1 MFGVVDIGNTFAKVG
16 LFEGDEL
23 IEVSTGLEID
33 ALDDF
38 LTLKKV
44 KKALISS
51 VTKNQQE
58 LEAIFEE
65 VTFDKLIL
73 NPSTALPIDKDYE
86 TPLTL
91 GSDRLAAAVGANFL
105 YPDTNC
111 LIIDMGTAIKYDY
124 VSIDDS
130 DVYKSGEKPGGA
142 FRGGIIS
149 PGMRIRFESLHTFTK
164 RLPLVDTEGILPGEA
179 PPLIGKNTRACI
191 QSGVVNGI
199 IAEVGGMIE
208 NYRKLGKCQ
217 VILCGGDASFFESQI
232 KKSNFAGSFEIG
244 TLENTLID
252 NTKIELIPNL
262 VLIGLNRILR
272 YNVEK
277 LTTP

>member
-23 IEVSTGLEID
+23 VEVSTGLEIE

-38 LTLKKV
+38 LSLKKV

-51 VTKNQQE
+51 VTKNQPE
-58 LEAIFEE
+58 LEAIFEH
-65 VTFDKLIL
+65 VTFEKLIL
-73 NPSTALPIDKDYE
+73 TPLTALPIEKDYE
-86 TPLTL
+86 TPQTL

-105 YPDTNC
+105 YPDSNC

-124 VSIDDS
+124 VSVGDRKAKG
-130 DVYKSGEKPGGA
+130 V

-164 RLPLVDTEGILPGEA
+164 RLPLVDAAEFEPGEA
-179 PPLIGKNTRACI
+179 PDLIGKNTKACI

-199 IAEVGGMIE
+199 IAEARGMIE
-208 NYRKLGKCQ
+208 NYRKMGDCE

-232 KKSNFAGSFEIG
+232 KKPNFAGSIENG
-244 TLENTLID
+244 TPENALTAH
-252 NTKIELIPNL
+252 TKIELIPNL

>member
-1 MFGVVDIGNTFAKVG
+1 MFGIVDIGNTFAKVG
-16 LFEGDEL
+16 LFEGNEL
-23 IEVSTGLEID
+23 IEVNTGLEIE

-38 LTLKKV
+38 LSLKKV
-44 KKALISS
+44 KKAIISS
-51 VTKNQQE
+51 VTRNQEE
-58 LEAIFEE
+58 LEAIFEQ
-65 VTFDKLIL
+65 VSFDKLIL
-73 NPSTALPIDKDYE
+73 NPSTALPINKDYE
-86 TPLTL
+86 TPETL

-124 VSIDDS
+124 VSVDNGI
-130 DVYKSGEKPGGA
+130 GT

-164 RLPLVDTEGILPGEA
+164 RLPLVAAEGIPPGGA
-179 PPLIGKNTRACI
+179 PPLIGKNTKACI

-199 IAEVGGMIE
+199 IAEVNGMIE
-208 NYRKLGKCQ
+208 NYRKSGKCQ

-232 KKSNFAGSFEIG
+232 KKANFAGSI
-244 TLENTLID
+244 ENGAMDKPLID

-262 VLIGLNRILR
+262 VLIGLNRILI

-277 LTTP
+277 LTTT

>member
-1 MFGVVDIGNTFAKVG
+1 MFGVVDIGNTFAKIG

-23 IEVSTGLEID
+23 IEINTGLEIE

-38 LTLKKV
+38 LSLKKV

-51 VTKNQQE
+51 VTKNQEE
-58 LEAIFEE
+58 LEAIFEQAA
-65 VTFDKLIL
+65 FYKLIL
-73 NPSTALPIDKDYE
+73 NPSTALPIEKDYE

-105 YPDTNC
+105 YPDNNC

-124 VSIDDS
+124 VSIDDKYVS
-130 DVYKSGEKPGGA
+130 SSGEKQRGT

-164 RLPLVDTEGILPGEA
+164 RLPLVNTDGIPPDEA
-179 PPLIGKNTRACI
+179 PPLIGKNTIACI

-199 IAEVGGMIE
+199 IAEVKGMIE

-232 KKSNFAGSFEIG
+232 KKPNFAGSFEIG
-244 TLENTLID
+244 LVENTLID

>member
-16 LFEGDEL
+16 LFEDDAL
-23 IEVSTGLEID
+23 LEVSTGLEIE

-38 LTLKKV
+38 LSLKKV
-44 KKALISS
+44 KKVLISS
-51 VTKNQQE
+51 VTKNQEE
-58 LEAIFEE
+58 LEAIFEG
-65 VTFDKLIL
+65 VAFDKLIL
-73 NPSTALPIDKDYE
+73 NPSTPLPIDKDYE

-105 YPDTNC
+105 YPDDNC

-124 VSIDDS
+124 VSIDAQDVSTS
-130 DVYKSGEKPGGA
+130 DNERRGA

-164 RLPLVDTEGILPGEA
+164 RLPLVNADEFHSGDV
-179 PPLIGKNTRACI
+179 PPLIGKNTKACI

-199 IAEVGGMIE
+199 IAEARGMIE
-208 NYRKLGKCQ
+208 NYRNLGKCQ

-232 KKSNFAGSFEIG
+232 KKTNFAGSFEIG
-244 TLENTLID
+244 KAENTLIAH
-252 NTKIELIPNL
+252 TKIELIPNL

>member
-1 MFGVVDIGNTFAKVG
+1 MFGVVDIGNTFAKIG

-23 IEVSTGLEID
+23 VEVSTGLEIE

-38 LTLKKV
+38 LSLKKV

-58 LEAIFEE
+58 LEAIFEQ

-73 NPSTALPIDKDYE
+73 TPSTTLPIEKDYE
-86 TPLTL
+86 TPETL
-91 GSDRLAAAVGANFL
+91 GSDRVAAAVGANFL
-105 YPDTNC
+105 YPECNC

-124 VSIDDS
+124 VSIENKYVPTD
-130 DVYKSGEKPGGA
+130 GEKRKGV
-142 FRGGIIS
+142 FCGGIIS

-164 RLPLVDTEGILPGEA
+164 RLPLVSADGIPH
-179 PPLIGKNTRACI
+179 LIGKNTITCI

-199 IAEVGGMIE
+199 IAEVNGMIE
-208 NYRKLGKCQ
+208 NYSKLGKCQ

-232 KKSNFAGSFEIG
+232 KKPNFARSFEIG
-244 TLENTLID
+244 LTENPPID
-252 NTKIELIPNL
+252 DTKIELIPNL
-262 VLIGLNRILR
+262 VLIGLNRILI

>member
-1 MFGVVDIGNTFAKVG
+1 MVGAIDIGNTFAKVG
-16 LFEGDEL
+16 LFEEDEL
-23 IEVSTGLEID
+23 LEVVTGLEIE

-38 LTLKKV
+38 LSLKKV
-44 KKALISS
+44 KSTIISS
-51 VTKNQQE
+51 VTRNKEE
-58 LEAIFEE
+58 LDAIFEQGP
-65 VTFDKLIL
+65 FDKLIL
-73 NPSTALPIDKDYE
+73 NPGTLLPIEKDYE
-86 TPLTL
+86 TPETL
-91 GSDRLAAAVGANFL
+91 GADRLAAAVGANFL
-105 YPDTNC
+105 YPDCHC

-124 VSIDDS
+124 VSV
-130 DVYKSGEKPGGA
+130 DVGKGT

-164 RLPLVDTEGILPGEA
+164 RLPLVNADEIPA
-179 PPLIGKNTRACI
+179 LIGKSTKMCI

-199 IAEVGGMIE
+199 IAEVNGMIE
-208 NYRKLGKCQ
+208 NYTKLGECQ

-232 KKSNFAGSFEIG
+232 KKPNFAGSTAK
-244 TLENTLID
+244 TLTD

-277 LTTP
+277 LTTH

>member
-1 MFGVVDIGNTFAKVG
+1 MIGAVDIGNTFAKVG

-23 IEVSTGLEID
+23 LEVVSGLE
-33 ALDDF
+33 LETLKDF

-44 KKALISS
+44 KSIIISS
-51 VTKNQQE
+51 VTRNQQE
-58 LEAIFEE
+58 LDAIFEHAP
-65 VTFDKLIL
+65 FDKLIL
-73 NPSTALPIDKDYE
+73 TPHTKVPVEKDYD
-86 TPLTL
+86 TPETL
-91 GSDRLAAAVGANFL
+91 GADRLAAAVGANFL
-105 YPDTNC
+105 YPASHC

-124 VSIDDS
+124 VSADAG
-130 DVYKSGEKPGGA
+130 KGT

-164 RLPLVDTEGILPGEA
+164 RLPLVRADEIPA
-179 PPLIGKNTRACI
+179 LIGKSTITSI

-199 IAEVGGMIE
+199 IAEVNGMIE
-208 NYRKLGKCQ
+208 NYTKLGDCN

-232 KKSNFAGSFEIG
+232 KKPNFAGSTDEK
-244 TLENTLID
+244 LIE

-277 LTTP
+277 PPTH

>member
-16 LFEGDEL
+16 IFEGDEL
-23 IEVSTGLEID
+23 LEVSAGLEIE
-33 ALDDF
+33 AIDDF
-38 LTLKKV
+38 LSLKKV

-58 LEAIFEE
+58 LDAIFEQ

-86 TPLTL
+86 TPQTL
-91 GSDRLAAAVGANFL
+91 GADRLAAAVGANFL

-124 VSIDDS
+124 VSIDGG
-130 DVYKSGEKPGGA
+130 DVSTDGEKRRGV

-164 RLPLVDTEGILPGEA
+164 RLPLVDAEGSIPS
-179 PPLIGKNTRACI
+179 LIGKNTKACI

-199 IAEVGGMIE
+199 IAEAQGMIE
-208 NYRKLGKCQ
+208 NYRKLGKCH

-232 KKSNFAGSFEIG
+232 KKPNFAGSIEIG
-244 TLENTLID
+244 TTENTPTD

-277 LTTP
+277 LTTD

>member
-1 MFGVVDIGNTFAKVG
+1 MYGVVDIGNTFAKVG

-23 IEVSTGLEID
+23 IEVSTGLEIE

-38 LTLKKV
+38 LSLKKV

-58 LEAIFEE
+58 LASIFEK

-73 NPSTALPIDKDYE
+73 NPLTALQIEKDYE
-86 TPLTL
+86 TPMTL

-124 VSIDDS
+124 VS
-130 DVYKSGEKPGGA
+130 VEAEKQIGT

-164 RLPLVDTEGILPGEA
+164 RLPLVSADGIPPGGA
-179 PPLIGKNTRACI
+179 PPLIGKNTTACI

-199 IAEVGGMIE
+199 IAEVRGMIE
-208 NYRKLGKCQ
+208 NYRELGKCQ

-232 KKSNFAGSFEIG
+232 KKPNFAGSFEIG
-244 TLENTLID
+244 ITENTPID

-262 VLIGLNRILR
+262 VLIGLNRILI

-277 LTTP
+277 LTTT

>member
-1 MFGVVDIGNTFAKVG
+1 MLGVVDIGNTFAKVG
-16 LFEGDEL
+16 LFEEDKL
-23 IEVSTGLEID
+23 IEVKTGLEIE

-38 LTLKKV
+38 LSLKKV
-44 KKALISS
+44 KKVIISS
-51 VTKNQQE
+51 VTRNQDE
-58 LEAIFEE
+58 LEAIFDPI
-65 VTFDKLIL
+65 VFDKLIL
-73 NPSTALPIDKDYE
+73 TPSTAIPIEKDYE
-86 TPLTL
+86 TPHTL

-124 VSIDDS
+124 VSVEDG
-130 DVYKSGEKPGGA
+130 KRSGT

-164 RLPLVDTEGILPGEA
+164 RLPLVSAEGIPAGEI
-179 PPLIGKNTRACI
+179 PPLIGKNTKACI

-199 IAEVGGMIE
+199 IAEVNGMIE

-232 KKSNFAGSFEIG
+232 KKSNFAGSFEIDSA
-244 TLENTLID
+244 ENRLITH
-252 NTKIELIPNL
+252 TKIELIPNL
-262 VLIGLNRILR
+262 VLIGLNRILI